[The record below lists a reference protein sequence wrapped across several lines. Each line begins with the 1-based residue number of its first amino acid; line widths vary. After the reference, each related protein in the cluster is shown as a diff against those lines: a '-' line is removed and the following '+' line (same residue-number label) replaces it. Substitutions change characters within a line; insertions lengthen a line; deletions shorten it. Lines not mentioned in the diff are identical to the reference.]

1 MADCVYNSVADYL
14 QSAEDMK
21 DRIKKIDTVIAGMY
35 LALEKAIASGHIQ
48 EYHIDDGQSRI
59 RTIYRSVPDI
69 EKGIL
74 GFEKLRVLYESKLGG
89 RVINLRDHNAIC

>member
-1 MADCVYNSVADYL
+1 MADCTYDSVSDYL
-14 QSAEDMK
+14 QSADDMK
-21 DRIKKIDTVIAGMY
+21 DRITKIDGVIAGLY
-35 LALEKAIASGHIQ
+35 LSLEKAVSSGHIQ

-74 GFEKLRVLYESKLGG
+74 GFEKLRVLYENKISG
-89 RVINLRDHNAIC
+89 RVINLRDFNTVC